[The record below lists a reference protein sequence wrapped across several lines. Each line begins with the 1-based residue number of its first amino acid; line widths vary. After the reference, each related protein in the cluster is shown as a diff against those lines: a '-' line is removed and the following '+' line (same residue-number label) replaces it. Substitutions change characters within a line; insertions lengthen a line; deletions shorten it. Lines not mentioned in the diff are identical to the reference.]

1 MSPRRQATADPAGPD
16 AVPAGADAAPAGQ
29 DAGPEGPEAVGAQ
42 VIDEAPT
49 MVTNPASG
57 SATRDTAPL
66 MGTAPTTGTALP
78 TGTVPPITPDG
89 GSGGDGAGAAR
100 PAWKRL
106 PIRIPAGQPR
116 VQRGPR
122 RGSQQPDWPGADLP
136 IRSGADVPVRSG
148 ADLPVRKPEPPPQE
162 SAAGLSARL
171 MALARIIEIGSA
183 RSGRDGFGDKLLA
196 DAEEVLGRAGERM
209 RLSSSHTVVVLA
221 GGTGSGKSSL
231 FNRIAGADFS
241 AVGVTRPVTTDAH
254 ACAWGDGGSDT
265 ILEWL
270 AVPPRYRYS
279 RASALDRGEDDLA
292 GLVLVDLPDHD
303 SVVNHAGDVVDRLVG
318 MADVMIWVLDPQK
331 YADAAVHRRFLVPL
345 AGYSTVLVVVLNQSD
360 LLDPGSVDE
369 CVADLR
375 RLLDSENLH
384 DVPILVTSAV
394 SGAGLEDLR
403 NLLTDGVNARRA
415 AAARISADVDGVV
428 SRFEPFAG
436 DMDAPVGRVPLT
448 SKSRLADRFGAA
460 AGIAAVGDA
469 LRSAR
474 ELRAA
479 DFVGWPVAWFA
490 RRVGG
495 RDPLRKVR
503 LGMLWND
510 LRSVTA
516 GPAGA
521 QQAEIDNALTD
532 LGNELAEPLPRPW
545 SRTVRTAARSRADE
559 IPAALGTGIG
569 AVLPDEDSVV
579 WWWRLA
585 GVWQGLLL
593 GAAAVAVAWVALI
606 VTFGVFHAATGVPTL
621 LSRTSALP
629 WIIAL
634 AIVALVLGALTSS
647 VCIRLVVSGA
657 EREKAQ
663 ITVAMQERIVGVA
676 ADMVIVPSEQELS
689 ELERFRDETRIAA
702 RGIEPAAEERQ

>member
-1 MSPRRQATADPAGPD
+1 
-16 AVPAGADAAPAGQ
+16 
-29 DAGPEGPEAVGAQ
+29 
-42 VIDEAPT
+42 
-49 MVTNPASG
+49 
-57 SATRDTAPL
+57 
-66 MGTAPTTGTALP
+66 
-78 TGTVPPITPDG
+78 
-89 GSGGDGAGAAR
+89 
-100 PAWKRL
+100 
-106 PIRIPAGQPR
+106 
-116 VQRGPR
+116 
-122 RGSQQPDWPGADLP
+122 
-136 IRSGADVPVRSG
+136 
-148 ADLPVRKPEPPPQE
+148 
-162 SAAGLSARL
+162 
-171 MALARIIEIGSA
+171 MALARMIQIGSD
-183 RSGRDGFGDKLLA
+183 RTGRDGFGDKLLA
-196 DAEEVLGRAGERM
+196 DAEETLARAGERM

-231 FNRIAGADFS
+231 FNRVAGAEFS
-241 AVGVTRPVTTDAH
+241 TVGVTRPVTRNAH
-254 ACAWGDGGSDT
+254 ACVWGDEGSGA

-279 RASALDRGEDDLA
+279 RASELDRGEEDLA

-303 SVVNHAGDVVDRLVG
+303 SVMNHAGDLVHRLVS

-331 YADAAVHRRFLVPL
+331 YADAAVHQRFLVPMAGHGAVL
-345 AGYSTVLVVVLNQSD
+345 AVVLNQSD
-360 LLDPGSVDE
+360 LLDQALVDE

-394 SGAGLEDLR
+394 SGDGLEDLR
-403 NLLTDGVNARRA
+403 KLLADGVTARRA

-436 DMDAPVGRVPLT
+436 DVAAPAGRVPLT
-448 SKSRLADRFGAA
+448 SKSRLADRFDAA

-490 RRVGG
+490 RRMGG
-495 RDPLRKVR
+495 RDPIRKVR

-532 LGNELAEPLPRPW
+532 LGNELAEPLPTPW
-545 SRTVRTAARSRADE
+545 SHTVRGAVRSRADE
-559 IPAALGTGIG
+559 IPGALGTAIG
-569 AVLPDEDSVV
+569 EALPDEDGVV

-593 GAAAVAVAWVALI
+593 GAAAVAVAWIALI
-606 VTFGVFHAATGVPTL
+606 VVFGVFHAARGAPTL

-629 WIIAL
+629 WIAAL
-634 AIVALVLGALTSS
+634 AVVTLVLGAMTSS
-647 VCIRLVVSGA
+647 ICMRLVVSSA
-657 EREKAQ
+657 EREKAHV
-663 ITVAMQERIVGVA
+663 TLAMQERIVGVA
-676 ADMVIVPSEQELS
+676 GDMVIGPAEQELS
-689 ELERFRDETRIAA
+689 ELERFREETRIAA
-702 RGIEPAAEERQ
+702 RGIEQTAGEHRPEFPAG